1 MNTLGPLYR
10 YIECRKE
17 RGMERQDAEKML
29 ISMMDRYRNLVFSV
43 CLKITGDWFAAE
55 DLTQETFLSAWKNLD
70 GFDGKNEKAWLARI
84 AANKA
89 VDHNRAASG
98 REVFAGEH
106 PPEEAAPEKD
116 SSPEKIFDSREVFRR
131 VEVACSSLSGAMKD
145 TATDHFI
152 RGMSASQISSE
163 RGLPLKTVQSRL
175 RRSRLLIRN
184 ILEKEGI
191 TP

>member
-1 MNTLGPLYR
+1 
-10 YIECRKE
+10 
-17 RGMERQDAEKML
+17 MERQDAEKML

-98 REVFAGEH
+98 RVVLAGEH

-131 VEVACSSLSGAMKD
+131 VEAACSSLSGAMKD